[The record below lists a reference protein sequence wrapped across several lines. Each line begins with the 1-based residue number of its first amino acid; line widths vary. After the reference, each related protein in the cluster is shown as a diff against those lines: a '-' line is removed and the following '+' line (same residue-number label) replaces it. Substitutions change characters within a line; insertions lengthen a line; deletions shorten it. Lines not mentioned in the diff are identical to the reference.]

1 MDYHDFD
8 LLMCEFNL
16 FINETK
22 EPVENVKADCC
33 NEMDLRLLD
42 AHYTCM
48 NCGSIHSDKEQFVL
62 NIFDDN
68 GIVKYIQPYK
78 RCIYFKQKINMINC
92 NTMYPMNARLM
103 YFIEC
108 NRGKQFR
115 NINRLKKLMRQAELN
130 KYYKYIYSIYREIT
144 GTQLVCISQRES
156 ALYCKQFMKIE
167 RYFLTNNM
175 RKNLYSYNVIL
186 YLLMKYYNN
195 PTYNKI
201 ILPFNKNKLRKIVT
215 NIAVVTLNQ

>member
-1 MDYHDFD
+1 MDTFNFD
-8 LLMCEFNL
+8 LMINEFNF
-16 FINETK
+16 FINDNK
-22 EPVENVKADCC
+22 EPVEKTDDCC
-33 NEMDLRLLD
+33 DNMDLRLLD

-48 NCGSIHSDKEQFVL
+48 TCGSIHGDKEQFVL
-62 NIFDDN
+62 NLFDDN
-68 GIVKYIQPYK
+68 GMVKYIQPYK

-92 NTMYPMNARLM
+92 NTLYPMNARLL
-103 YFIEC
+103 YFIDC

-144 GTQLVCISQRES
+144 GTQLVRISQRES
-156 ALYCKQFMKIE
+156 ARYCKQFVKIE
-167 RYFLTNNM
+167 RYFLSNNM

-186 YLLMKYYNN
+186 SLLMKYYDN

-201 ILPFNKNKLRKIVT
+201 ILPFNKNKLRKIVS